1 MTSRTLKL
9 RQAIRIAVLV
19 GTASAASLAN
29 ASPSLLSGA
38 RTALCYCRCEYETGA
53 KRCMMMCEL
62 PQYESRW
69 WANSCH
75 KKSPQ
80 AIEAVPQTP
89 KSGSRKTN
97 YTEEVRR

>member
-9 RQAIRIAVLV
+9 RQAIRVAVLV
-19 GTASAASLAN
+19 GTACAASLAN
-29 ASPSLLSGA
+29 PSPSMLSGA
-38 RTALCYCRCEYETGA
+38 RTALCYCHCEYETGA
-53 KRCMMMCEL
+53 KRCTMMCEL

-80 AIEAVPQTP
+80 AKRAEPQAP
-89 KSGSRKTN
+89 NPGSRKTN
-97 YTEEVRR
+97 DTEEARR